1 MLLIHAV
8 RPLHISKGNACLR
21 FLAALTVAA
30 GLCLLSPMAQA
41 QSGQPQA
48 SPTPTPSANAPA
60 EAGGP
65 QGDIG
70 PIAVPK
76 KKEQPPPKDDAPKTP
91 KKVEGLDNFSMR
103 VASQLVTLDVGVLS
117 KEGVFIPGLKKEYFR
132 VLEDN
137 VPQTISSFNQIQAP
151 ITAVVL
157 VEFSNNQYFYTFQ
170 IDSIKSAY
178 VFAQTLKKE
187 DWIAMISYDLKAHIL
202 EDFTQDKRAIMG
214 AVASLQPGMAMSQET
229 NLFDSLYD
237 TIDRLE
243 NIEGRKYIIL
253 ISSGRDSFSKHTLD
267 QTLKKIQASKD
278 IAIYTVSTGK
288 ALLNYAETHGLMK
301 YLCGI
306 TEFSCNMTFLQGDN
320 QMRTFAKMTGGRS
333 YQPIFDGQLRE
344 IFSDVGQNIRNQY
357 AISYHPTNHAQDGS
371 FRKIK
376 VELVDETGHPLKMKD
391 EKGKDVKY
399 QIVARD
405 GYKAKQQVE

>member
-1 MLLIHAV
+1 MLLIHAFQPH
-8 RPLHISKGNACLR
+8 RISKANACWRL
-21 FLAALTVAA
+21 FATLSLMA
-30 GLCLLSPMAQA
+30 GLWLACPAAQA
-41 QSGQPQA
+41 QSGQDQA
-48 SPTPTPSANAPA
+48 SPTPTPKANAPA
-60 EAGGP
+60 DAGGP

-76 KKEQPPPKDDAPKTP
+76 KKEEPPPKDDAPKTP
-91 KKVEGLDNFSMR
+91 KKVDGLDNFSMR
-103 VASQLVTLDVGVLS
+103 VASQLVTVDVGVLA
-117 KEGVFIPGLKKEYFR
+117 KDGAFIPGLKKEYFR

-151 ITAVVL
+151 ITAVML
-157 VEFSNNQYFYTFQ
+157 VEFSNNQYFYSFQ

-178 VFAQTLKKE
+178 VFAQTLKKD
-187 DWIAMISYDLKAHIL
+187 DWIAMISYDLRAHIL
-202 EDFTQDKRAIMG
+202 EDFTQDKRAILG
-214 AVASLQPGMAMSQET
+214 AVSSLQPGMAMSQET

-267 QTLKKIQASKD
+267 QTLKKVQASKD

-288 ALLNYAETHGLMK
+288 ALLNYAETHGLMR
-301 YLCGI
+301 YLCPI
-306 TEFSCNMTFLQGDN
+306 TEFNCNMTFLQADN
-320 QMRTFAKMTGGRS
+320 QMKTFSKMTGGKW
-333 YQPIFDGQLRE
+333 YEPIFDGQLRE
-344 IFSDVGQNIRNQY
+344 IFGDIGQTIRN
-357 AISYHPTNHAQDGS
+357 H
-371 FRKIK
+371 KIK

-391 EKGKDVKY
+391 EKGKEIKY
-399 QIVARD
+399 QIVARE